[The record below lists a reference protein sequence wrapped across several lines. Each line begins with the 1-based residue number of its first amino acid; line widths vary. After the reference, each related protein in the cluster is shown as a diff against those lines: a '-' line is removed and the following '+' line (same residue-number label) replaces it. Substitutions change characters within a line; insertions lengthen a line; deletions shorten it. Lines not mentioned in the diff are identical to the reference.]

1 MAIGPDD
8 CVIYL
13 DKVSTWEETI
23 DWDGRKTKQKK
34 YPDYWQ
40 KFLKHAVKST
50 PNNGNWDDY
59 DNTFKEEI
67 KKAGIVYKQ
76 TKKGGEYLK
85 FRSNS
90 DMLMFMLRWG

>member
-8 CVIYL
+8 CIIYL
-13 DKVSTWEETI
+13 DKVSTWEETR
-23 DWDGRKTKQKK
+23 DWDGRKTSKRK
-34 YPDYWQ
+34 YPPYWD
-40 KFLKHAVKST
+40 KFLKHTVKIT
-50 PNNGNWDDY
+50 PNTGNWKDY
-59 DNTFKEEI
+59 DNTVKEET
-67 KKAGIVYKQ
+67 KKAGIIYKQ